1 MKVPLFHEQIEPM
14 QDKIVSLSNTNA
26 TLDAEAHEA
35 RAAKNR
41 LQQELLKEQQHVEV
55 LKNHTKWLEDEVAS
69 KIEAAQ
75 QERRTVSAQVS
86 LRQLLACF
94 ICTYV

>member
-1 MKVPLFHEQIEPM
+1 MKIEAM
-14 QDKIVSLSNTNA
+14 QDKIVVLSNTNA

-41 LQQELLKEQQHVEV
+41 VQQDLLKEQQHVEV
-55 LKNHTKWLEDEVAS
+55 LKSHTKWLEDEVAS

-86 LRQLLACF
+86 LLHSSAYDCLF
-94 ICTYV
+94 